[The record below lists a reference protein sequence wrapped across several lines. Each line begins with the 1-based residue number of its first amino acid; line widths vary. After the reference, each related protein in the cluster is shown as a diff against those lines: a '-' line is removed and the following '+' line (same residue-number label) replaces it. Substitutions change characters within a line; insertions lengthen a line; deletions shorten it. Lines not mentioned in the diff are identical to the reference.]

1 METKQKRYYKV
12 GEKVWLKDLKT
23 TGVIKK
29 LEIKP
34 AEKLYKAD
42 VEYKSFSKEQPFI
55 NTETFDLWKIDK
67 LEKKVSKDTVY
78 FSKLVETA
86 IIPSKRDEDAGYDF
100 YACLDDMDEIELD
113 IGKPTL
119 VPTGVAT
126 ALPKHFYL
134 NLKHERGST
143 GKLGMNLLSGVV
155 DSGYRG
161 EIFINVC
168 SLYKKIVI
176 TKHYK
181 EVTEKNGTV
190 YYPVSKAI
198 AQGTID
204 LVPKITLQEIP
215 DKEVLNIKSE
225 RGTSKLGASGK

>member
-12 GEKVWLKDLKT
+12 GEKVWLKDLRT

-34 AEKLYKAD
+34 AEKIYKAD
-42 VEYKSFSKEQPFI
+42 VEYKNFSQEQPFI

-67 LEKKVSKDTVY
+67 LEKRVPKDTVY

-100 YACLDDMDEIELD
+100 YACLDDIDEIELD

-176 TKHYK
+176 TKHYT

-190 YYPVSKAI
+190 YYPVTKAI

-215 DKEVLNIKSE
+215 YKELLNIKSE